1 MIKQTNKIIA
11 IKVCKNNIAINDLNQ
26 TLKKILVLLLDKVR
40 IAKGASIIKTLIR
53 MQRIAQETDKLK
65 NPKVIENFNIPI
77 KTEKNERRR
86 KEIFLRKDI
95 TNQC

>member
-77 KTEKNERRR
+77 KTEKNERR
-86 KEIFLRKDI
+86 
-95 TNQC
+95 

>member
-53 MQRIAQETDKLK
+53 M
-65 NPKVIENFNIPI
+65 
-77 KTEKNERRR
+77 
-86 KEIFLRKDI
+86 
-95 TNQC
+95 